1 MISVLQ
7 YTNQYEIKPLLTSL
21 KSFVIIIPTK
31 SININIIG
39 LISLLI
45 DQLQYGGI
53 KMSNLKGNEDEL
65 IYFRNIDT
73 GKKELRTISGKVRE
87 VTVLDRVYFDETTI
101 RNLTFPGKSFPIG
114 LDIHYTKLNNYLLF
128 VWYKF
133 LGMESTYL
141 YIQLLART
149 FGKEVTFVSKKTIE
163 EITGRGQQAVS
174 KYIDTLEKYSFL
186 KSFYVINRSKKDR
199 QEGSLFVV
207 RRKVPLL
214 PQSLY
219 DTLNRD
225 EQRQA
230 DRIASEIIRSQKE
243 NGYIMSDFEYEMDND
258 IVDVNCNSTSK
269 VASSIEDNMA
279 SKEDSL
285 IPNDVSIP
293 YSDPNIKSMLP
304 EGGLSLVF
312 TQVSS
317 ALKSAIADLQ
327 YNTWIA
333 PALQNVEICE
343 KEVVIRVQTLFH
355 KDILDNKYK
364 DTLESVFKLY
374 IDINKISVITI

>member
-1 MISVLQ
+1 M
-7 YTNQYEIKPLLTSL
+7 P
-21 KSFVIIIPTK
+21 
-31 SININIIG
+31 
-39 LISLLI
+39 
-45 DQLQYGGI
+45 
-53 KMSNLKGNEDEL
+53 NLKGSEDEL
-65 IYFRNIDT
+65 IYFRHIDT

-87 VTVLDRVYFDETTI
+87 VTVFDRVYFDEPTI
-101 RNLTFPGKSFPIG
+101 RTLTFPGKSFPIG

-174 KYIDTLEKYSFL
+174 KYIDTLERYSFL

-207 RRKVPLL
+207 RRMVPLL
-214 PQSLY
+214 PQALY

-258 IVDVNCNSTSK
+258 IVESKCNITNK
-269 VASSIEDNMA
+269 ELKSIEAN
-279 SKEDSL
+279 
-285 IPNDVSIP
+285 ITNDISIP
-293 YSDPNIKSMLP
+293 YSDPTSKSILP
-304 EGGLSLVF
+304 EDDLSLVYK
-312 TQVSS
+312 QVSA
-317 ALKSAIADLQ
+317 ALKSKIADLQ

-333 PALQNVEICE
+333 PALQDIEICD
-343 KEVVIRVQTLFH
+343 KKVVISVQTLFH

-364 DTLESVFKLY
+364 NTLESVFKLY
-374 IDINKISVITI
+374 IDINEINVITK